1 MRWHSWMPG
10 THRAQTHPLCGAG
23 ALRCALRRH
32 RRHEDPRGDST
43 ECHPQEDTG
52 SRGDPVSHPTA
63 PGGGAHNAGG
73 RGCVSPPQPPQW
85 SHPHKEDSGHPTS
98 GPLGGDVTPG
108 DNDTMPPLPPP
119 ALSLCHGGVPPPK
132 KNNPYLSPSDDV
144 PHFRSPLGRGTRG
157 TPPGDRIA
165 RGGGGRTYGT
175 PPKLPL
181 VSGTAPSLNVTTGT
195 WGGRGVYFLGGGID
209 CGLGSHTKGVCFGG
223 VHTG

>member
-1 MRWHSWMPG
+1 MYGGHRDVVGPWGPCPPPRGQAMRWHSWMPG

-63 PGGGAHNAGG
+63 PGGGGAQCGG
-73 RGCVSPPQPPQW
+73 PGLCVTPPTPPVESPPQRGQW
-85 SHPHKEDSGHPTS
+85 SPHKWP
-98 GPLGGDVTPG
+98 PGGDVTPG
-108 DNDTMPPLPPP
+108 DNDTMPPSPPP
-119 ALSLCHGGVPPPK
+119 PNIVAVPWGCPPPK

-157 TPPGDRIA
+157 TSPGDRIA
-165 RGGGGRTYGT
+165 RGGGGTDIWD
-175 PPKLPL
+175 PP
-181 VSGTAPSLNVTTGT
+181 
-195 WGGRGVYFLGGGID
+195 
-209 CGLGSHTKGVCFGG
+209 
-223 VHTG
+223 

>member
-1 MRWHSWMPG
+1 MECGGAMGGHGDIRDMMGYEGDIGTQWGHEGEIGGMWGGMYGGHRDVVGPWGPCPPPRGQAMRWHSWMPG

-98 GPLGGDVTPG
+98 GPLGG
-108 DNDTMPPLPPP
+108 M
-119 ALSLCHGGVPPPK
+119 
-132 KNNPYLSPSDDV
+132 
-144 PHFRSPLGRGTRG
+144 
-157 TPPGDRIA
+157 
-165 RGGGGRTYGT
+165 
-175 PPKLPL
+175 
-181 VSGTAPSLNVTTGT
+181 
-195 WGGRGVYFLGGGID
+195 
-209 CGLGSHTKGVCFGG
+209 
-223 VHTG
+223 